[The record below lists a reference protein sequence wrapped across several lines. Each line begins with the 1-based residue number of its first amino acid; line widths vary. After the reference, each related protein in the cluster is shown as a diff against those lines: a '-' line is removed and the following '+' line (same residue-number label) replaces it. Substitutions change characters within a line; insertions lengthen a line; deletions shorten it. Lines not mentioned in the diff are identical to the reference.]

1 MTVNIGVHNANPSL
15 YHLSR
20 LGLLEELLRP
30 SGETVVWHQV
40 GGLATGAA
48 LADGTIDFGGTGS
61 TPPLSAQ
68 ADGRDLV
75 YAAVSAPRPGHG
87 ALLVRADG
95 DITSVADLKGRTV
108 HLAIGSWQTHF
119 VAKSLARQSLS
130 YGADITAEHS
140 TADSYARLLD
150 GRTDA
155 WVAQG
160 AELSAARREGRVRT
174 LAEAGDL
181 IADRS
186 VFFTRRDVADTRSEL
201 VGTIVRAL
209 QAADVWAAGHLDEAA
224 AIAAEDQGGSA
235 ADWREAL
242 AALPW
247 RLEPVSDAFVAE
259 QQEAADILAAAGF
272 LARPVTVADARH
284 PGLDTAAA
292 RALETSRATSAESP
306 EK

>member
-1 MTVNIGVHNANPSL
+1 MTVNIGVHKANPSL
-15 YHLSR
+15 YYLSR
-20 LGLLEELLRP
+20 LGLLEEALAEA
-30 SGETVVWHQV
+30 GESVVWHQA
-40 GGLATGAA
+40 GGLATAGA

-68 ADGRDLV
+68 ADGHDLV

-87 ALLVRADG
+87 ALLVRADS
-95 DITSVADLKGRTV
+95 DIASPADLGGRTV
-108 HLAIGSWQTHF
+108 QLAIGSWQTHF
-119 VAKSLARQSLS
+119 VAKSLALQGLS
-130 YGADITAEHS
+130 YGADITAQRS
-140 TADSYARLLD
+140 DDGSYARLLD
-150 GRTDA
+150 GGIDA

-160 AELSAARREGRVRT
+160 AELTAARRDSRLRT

-186 VFFTRRDVADTRSEL
+186 VFFTRRELADTRPEL
-201 VGTIVRAL
+201 VETIVQAL
-209 QAADVWAAGHLDEAA
+209 RAADSWAAEHLDEAA
-224 AIAAEDQGGSA
+224 EIAAADQGGSA
-235 ADWREAL
+235 PDWREAL

-272 LARPVTVADARH
+272 LARPITVADARH
-284 PGLDTAAA
+284 PGLDAAAA
-292 RALETSRATSAESP
+292 RALAATPAASS

>member
-1 MTVNIGVHNANPSL
+1 MTVNIGVHKANPSL

-30 SGETVVWHQV
+30 SGETVAWHQI
-40 GGLATGAA
+40 GGLGTAAA
-48 LADGTIDFGGTGS
+48 LAAGTIDFGGTGS

-68 ADGRDLV
+68 ADGHDLV

-95 DITSVADLKGRTV
+95 DITSIADLKGRTV

-119 VAKSLARQSLS
+119 VAKSLAQQGLS
-130 YGADITAEHS
+130 YGADITAERS
-140 TADSYARLLD
+140 TADSHQDLLD

-155 WVAQG
+155 WVGQG
-160 AELSAARREGRVRT
+160 AELSAARREGGVRT

-186 VFFTRRDVADTRSEL
+186 VFFTRRELADARPEL
-201 VGTIVRAL
+201 VGLITRAL
-209 QAADVWAAGHLDEAA
+209 QAADDWAASHLDEAA
-224 AIAAEDQGGSA
+224 GIAAQDQGGSA
-235 ADWREAL
+235 ADWRQAL

-272 LARPVTVADARH
+272 LARPITVADARH
-284 PGLDTAAA
+284 PGLDAVAAQSLAATAAA
-292 RALETSRATSAESP
+292 PESAE
-306 EK
+306 K

>member
-1 MTVNIGVHNANPSL
+1 MTVNIGVHKANPSL

-30 SGETVVWHQV
+30 SGETVAWHQV
-40 GGLATGAA
+40 GGLDTAAA

-68 ADGRDLV
+68 AAGHDLV

-87 ALLVRADG
+87 ALLVRADS
-95 DITSVADLKGRTV
+95 DIASVADLKGRTV

-119 VAKSLARQSLS
+119 VAKSLAREGFS
-130 YGADITAEHS
+130 YGSDITAERS
-140 TADSYARLLD
+140 AADSYARLLD
-150 GRTDA
+150 GSIDA
-155 WVAQG
+155 WVGQG

-186 VFFTRRDVADTRSEL
+186 VFFTRRDLADTRPEL
-201 VGTIVRAL
+201 VGLITRAL
-209 QAADVWAAGHLDEAA
+209 QAADDWAAGHLDEAA
-224 AIAAEDQGGSA
+224 DIAAADQGGSA
-235 ADWREAL
+235 ADWHEAL

-259 QQEAADILAAAGF
+259 QQEAADILAEAGF
-272 LARPVTVADARH
+272 LARPITVADSRH

-292 RALETSRATSAESP
+292 QALEAPESP

>member
-1 MTVNIGVHNANPSL
+1 MTVNIGVHQANPSL

-20 LGLLEELLRP
+20 LGLLEELLAAQ
-30 SGETVVWHQV
+30 GETVAWHRI
-40 GGLATGAA
+40 GGLDTAAA

-68 ADGRDLV
+68 AAGYDLV

-87 ALLVRADG
+87 ALLVRADSE
-95 DITSVADLKGRTV
+95 ITSVTDLKGGTV

-119 VAKSLARQSLS
+119 VAKALAGQGLS
-130 YGADITAEHS
+130 YGADITPERSAAGS
-140 TADSYARLLD
+140 YTALLD
-150 GRTDA
+150 GRIDA
-155 WVAQG
+155 WVGQG
-160 AELSAARREGRVRT
+160 AELAAARREGRVRT

-186 VFFTRRDVADTRSEL
+186 VFFTRREVADTRPEL
-201 VGTIVRAL
+201 VGLITRAL
-209 QAADVWAAGHLDEAA
+209 QAADTWAAGHLDEAA
-224 AIAAEDQGGSA
+224 DIAAADQGGSA

-247 RLEPVSDAFVAE
+247 QLEPVSDAFVAE

-272 LARPVTVADARH
+272 LSRPITVADARH
-284 PGLDTAAA
+284 PGLDATAAQ
-292 RALETSRATSAESP
+292 ALAAADSP

>member
-30 SGETVVWHQV
+30 AGETVVWHRI

-68 ADGRDLV
+68 AAGYDLV
-75 YAAVSAPRPGHG
+75 YAAASAPRPGHG
-87 ALLVRADG
+87 ALLVREDS
-95 DITSVADLKGRTV
+95 DIATTADLKGRTV

-119 VAKSLARQSLS
+119 IGKALAAQGLS
-130 YGADITAEHS
+130 YGADITAVRS
-140 TADSYARLLD
+140 SADSHAKLLD
-150 GRTDA
+150 GSVDA

-160 AELSAARREGRVRT
+160 AELAAARREGGVRT
-174 LAEAGDL
+174 LAEAGDV

-186 VFFTRRDVADTRSEL
+186 VFFTRRDFADGHPDL
-201 VGTIVRAL
+201 VGVIVKAL
-209 QAADVWAAGHLDEAA
+209 QSADDWAAGHLDEAA
-224 AIAAEDQGGSA
+224 ALAADDQGGSA

-242 AALPW
+242 ATLPW

-259 QQEAADILAAAGF
+259 QQEAADILAEAGF
-272 LARPVTVADARH
+272 LPRPVTVSDARH
-284 PGLDTAAA
+284 PRLDAAA
-292 RALETSRATSAESP
+292 AQALENP

>member
-1 MTVNIGVHNANPSL
+1 MTVNVGVHPANPSL

-20 LGLLEELLRP
+20 LGLLEEALRP
-30 SGETVVWHQV
+30 LGETVAWHQI
-40 GGLATGAA
+40 GGLRTAAA

-68 ADGRDLV
+68 AAGHDLV

-87 ALLVRADG
+87 ALLVRAG
-95 DITSVADLKGRTV
+95 SGIGSVADLKGRTI

-119 VAKSLARQSLS
+119 VGKALTGHGLS
-130 YGADITAEHS
+130 YGTDITAERS
-140 TADSYARLLD
+140 AADSYAQLLD
-150 GRTDA
+150 GRIDA
-155 WVAQG
+155 WVGQG

-174 LAEAGDL
+174 LAEAGDV

-186 VFFTRRDVADTRSEL
+186 VFFTRRDVADTRPEL
-201 VGTIVRAL
+201 IAVIVSAL
-209 QAADVWAAGHLDEAA
+209 QAADDWAAGHLDEAA
-224 AIAAEDQGGSA
+224 AIAAADQGGTA

-247 RLEPVSDAFVAE
+247 RIEPVSDAFVAE
-259 QQEAADILAAAGF
+259 QQEAADILAATGF
-272 LARPVTVADARH
+272 LPRPITVADARH
-284 PGLDTAAA
+284 PGLDAAA
-292 RALETSRATSAESP
+292 APVLAAATP

>member
-1 MTVNIGVHNANPSL
+1 MTVNIGVHQANPSL

-20 LGLLEELLRP
+20 LGLLEELLGAQ
-30 SGETVVWHQV
+30 GETVVWHRI
-40 GGLATGAA
+40 GGLDTAAA

-68 ADGRDLV
+68 AHGYDLV

-87 ALLVRADG
+87 ALLVRADS
-95 DITSVADLKGRTV
+95 DIASVTDLKGGTV

-119 VAKSLARQSLS
+119 VAKALAQQGLS
-130 YGADITAEHS
+130 YGADITPERSA
-140 TADSYARLLD
+140 ADSYQALLD
-150 GRTDA
+150 GRINA
-155 WVAQG
+155 WVGQG
-160 AELSAARREGRVRT
+160 AELAAARREGRVRT

-186 VFFTRRDVADTRSEL
+186 VFFTRRDVADSRPEL
-201 VGTIVRAL
+201 VGLITRAL
-209 QAADVWAAGHLDEAA
+209 QAADTWAAGHLDEAA
-224 AIAAEDQGGSA
+224 DIAAADQGGSA

-272 LARPVTVADARH
+272 LPRPITVADARH
-284 PGLDTAAA
+284 PGLDTVAAQ
-292 RALETSRATSAESP
+292 ALAAAESP